1 MSNRIIWFGN
11 GYGVEYIVT
20 DPYTIDFHVLT
31 EKDKSLME
39 PRNVIV
45 GTDTCHRNAEID
57 ETSRDF
63 VPGTE
68 ESLRDFAVR
77 AREEGISF
85 AEEVIVAHKE
95 SLDLSTILSDVLGD
109 RIKENTTE

>member
-11 GYGVEYIVT
+11 GYGVEYIVS

-31 EKDKSLME
+31 EKDKSLVE
-39 PRNVIV
+39 PKNVII
-45 GTDTCHRNAEID
+45 GTETCHRNAEID
-57 ETSRDF
+57 ESVSPKF

-85 AEEVIVAHKE
+85 AKEVIVAHKE
-95 SLDLSTILSDVLGD
+95 SLDLSAILGTLI
-109 RIKENTTE
+109 RNTTE